1 MPMNLFISHSLKTEK
16 EAAFFCL
23 ELFLLHCFGVAA
35 PRSHKG

>member
-1 MPMNLFISHSLKTEK
+1 MPMNLFIGHSLKAEK
-16 EAAFFCL
+16 EAFFCL